1 MPTPTP
7 QHDPRAFDGRQTAGR
22 KGVAYDWQSVV
33 AEHAARDLDGQLAA
47 ILSTG
52 LPTA

>member
-1 MPTPTP
+1 MLTPTP
-7 QHDPRAFDGRQTAGR
+7 RHDAHALDGRQTAGR

-52 LPTA
+52 LPAS